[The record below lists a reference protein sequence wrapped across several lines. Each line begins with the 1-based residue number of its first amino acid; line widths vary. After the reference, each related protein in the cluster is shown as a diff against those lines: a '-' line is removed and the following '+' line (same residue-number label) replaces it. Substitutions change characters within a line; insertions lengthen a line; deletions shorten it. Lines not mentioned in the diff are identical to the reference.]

1 MDTQDLE
8 PILPTERSL
17 AEQLERGEIVHF
29 PDCPFGLPRG
39 EDYYFLLRQRL
50 ASRAHK
56 NIGYDPVNGKLTGYA
71 SGPAGSGER
80 LGRILANFSQSV
92 TQWLSARFP
101 RYARGWLLD
110 RVSYRPEQEATR
122 RLRLTARN
130 DLLHVDAFPSRPTNG
145 WRILR
150 VFANINP
157 NEPRVWVTG
166 EPFARL
172 LERFG
177 KQAGLPDGRQ
187 LPLFQ
192 RLGASLLRIVRPGRR
207 RRSSYDAFM
216 LRLHNYL
223 KANADFQANCVKK
236 QWDFQPNCAWLA
248 ITDTAS
254 HAVLSGRYALEHS
267 YFLAPETLALPEESP
282 PALLRKA
289 CGFEVLERA
298 A

>member
-1 MDTQDLE
+1 MQAC
-8 PILPTERSL
+8 TERDF
-17 AEQLERGEIVHF
+17 AQKLERGDIVHF
-29 PDCPFGLPRG
+29 PVCPFALPG
-39 EDYYFLLRQRL
+39 ADDHQFLLMQRL

-56 NIGYDPVNGKLTGYA
+56 NIGYDPTTGKVSGYA
-71 SGPAGSGER
+71 WSGADQAQRLQKVLGE
-80 LGRILANFSQSV
+80 FSQSV
-92 TQWLSARFP
+92 TSWLSGTFP
-101 RYARGWLLD
+101 RYATGWQLD

-157 NEPRVWVTG
+157 AEPRIWITA

-172 LERFG
+172 LQRYGRE
-177 KQAGLPDGRQ
+177 AGLPDGRHE
-187 LPLFQ
+187 PLLS
-192 RLGASLLRIVRPGRR
+192 RLRNSLARLLRPGKA
-207 RRSSYDAFM
+207 RRSAYDAFM
-216 LRLHNYL
+216 LRFHNYI
-223 KANADFQANCVKK
+223 KANADFQKNCVKQ
-236 QWDFQPNCAWLA
+236 QWAFQPGCAWLA

-267 YFLAPETLALPEESP
+267 YFLAPATLALPEESP
-282 PALLRKA
+282 PALLRQA
-289 CGFEVLERA
+289 CGFEVLDRA